1 MSHCSRHRDIAYK
14 DTVTPTEI
22 AWRKS
27 SFCGSNACVEV
38 TRDGADYLM
47 RDGKNPGQ
55 PALRFSADEWT
66 DFLDGIQ
73 YGDLSVM

>member
-1 MSHCSRHRDIAYK
+1 M
-14 DTVTPTEI
+14 TPTEI

-55 PALRFSADEWT
+55 PAKRFTKAEWVA
-66 DFLDGIQ
+66 FLDGIQ
-73 YGDLSVM
+73 AGDFAVM

>member
-1 MSHCSRHRDIAYK
+1 MRIGARSIR
-14 DTVTPTEI
+14 
-22 AWRKS
+22 S
-27 SFCGSNACVEV
+27 SCVPRGSTGAGGSKKPFCGSNACVEV

-66 DFLDGIQ
+66 EFLDGIQ